1 MKNVLTFQIVSIKK
15 RFKKD
20 QFFHILLKYYC
31 FFRLSNLI
39 LNIVKMQKL

>member
-15 RFKKD
+15 RLKND

-31 FFRLSNLI
+31 FFRLSNL
-39 LNIVKMQKL
+39 LNIVKIQKL